1 MKLRR
6 QFEFSAEKLSED
18 AKCIKIIL
26 FAEPLMVISFI
37 YVQSLQEIVNKSI
50 KTHNILNKN
59 AKLTPNSCEFYDS
72 RTFVAE
78 FCRQSLRTF
87 PQIFWDRRAKAADFT
102 LLECMHDQ

>member
-1 MKLRR
+1 MKFRR
-6 QFEFSAEKLSED
+6 QFEFSAEKLSEN

-72 RTFVAE
+72 RTF
-78 FCRQSLRTF
+78 
-87 PQIFWDRRAKAADFT
+87 PQIF
-102 LLECMHDQ
+102 